1 MATITSL
8 GVGSGLDLTGLLDQL
23 KDAER
28 GKLAPITLQK
38 EQQKAK
44 ISAYGQLQTS
54 LNAFQDSLAKIN
66 DPKLYQSLSAS
77 VRGDGITATTKA
89 DALPG
94 SYRVEVSQL
103 ATSGTLASA
112 RVGTNDQPLDL
123 QGATTLKLNF
133 GAVGADGSV
142 DIDIA
147 ANSSLNDIRDAIN
160 ANKDS
165 GVNATII
172 NDGQGYRLALSSKET
187 GVDASI
193 HSFSFVDAA
202 NAPVTGP
209 FGEATEVGA
218 KQQGKDASLN
228 VNGIVITSNKNQIEG
243 AIQGVTL
250 NLGEL
255 SIAEGE
261 TATST
266 VKVERD
272 TLKQREAI
280 NGFVKAFNDLKGT
293 IGKLTAFDSETGTA
307 AQLLGDS
314 AVRTIESRLRSALTG
329 GVEGGELSTLTQLG
343 ISLQRDGTLKTD
355 DAKLSDLVANNP
367 QALSAFFA
375 GDKAEGG
382 LAGKL
387 EASVEQMLGNN
398 GVLKGAKTGAENQV
412 KSLDIRYER
421 MEKSIDATISRYRSQ
436 FSQLDVMVAQMNSM
450 SSYLTQQFDAL
461 DYQLGRKK

>member
-28 GKLAPITLQK
+28 GKLAPITVQK
-38 EQQKAK
+38 KDQLAK
-44 ISAYGQLQTS
+44 VSAYGQLQTS
-54 LNAFQDSLAKIN
+54 LNAFQDSVAKLN
-66 DPKLYQSLSAS
+66 DPKLYQSLSAG
-77 VRGDGITATTKA
+77 VRGDGITATTTA

-94 SYRVEVSQL
+94 SYRVEVKNL
-103 ATSGTLASA
+103 ATTGTLASTGVA
-112 RVGTNDQPLDL
+112 TRDTALALN
-123 QGATTLKLNF
+123 GADRLKLTL
-133 GAVGADGSV
+133 GDGKEVNIS
-142 DIDIA
+142 IA
-147 ANSSLNDIRDAIN
+147 SDSNLDAIRDAIN
-160 ANKDS
+160 ADKNA
-165 GVNATII
+165 GVNATIVY
-172 NDGQGYRLALSSKET
+172 DGSEEGYRLALSSKTT
-187 GVDASI
+187 GVEASI
-193 HSFSFVDAA
+193 SGFAFVDSQNPEIAI
-202 NAPVTGP
+202 VGP
-209 FGEATEVGA
+209 FSEDTATKKAGE
-218 KQQGKDASLN
+218 DASLT
-228 VNGIVITSNKNQIEG
+228 VNGIAISSAKNQIEG

-266 VKVERD
+266 VNIERD

-293 IGKLTAFDSETGTA
+293 LGKLTSFNADTGVA
-307 AQLLGDS
+307 GELLGDN
-314 AVRTIESRLRSALTG
+314 AVRTVESRLRSALTG
-329 GVEGGELSTLTQLG
+329 GVEGGELSTLSQLG
-343 ISLQRDGTLKTD
+343 ITLQRDGTLKAD

-375 GDKAEGG
+375 GAETKGG

-387 EASVEQMLGNN
+387 ETSIEQMLGSN
-398 GVLKGAKTGAENQV
+398 GVIKGAITGAENQV
-412 KSLDIRYER
+412 KSLDTRYAR
-421 MEKSIDATISRYRSQ
+421 MEKSIESTIARYRSQ

-461 DYQLGRKK
+461 DAQLGRKK

>member
-23 KDAER
+23 QDAER

-38 EQQKAK
+38 KQQEAK

-54 LNAFQDSLAKIN
+54 LDAFQDAVAKIN

-77 VRGDGITATTKA
+77 VRGDGITATTTA
-89 DALPG
+89 SALPG

-112 RVGTNDQPLDL
+112 RVNTKDQPLDL
-123 QGATTLKLNF
+123 QGATSLKLNF
-133 GAVGADGSV
+133 GSGDSA
-142 DIDIA
+142 DIA
-147 ANSSLNDIRDAIN
+147 IAADSTLSGIRDAIN
-160 ANKDS
+160 ANKES

-172 NDGQGYRLALSSKET
+172 NDGAGYRLALSSKAT

-193 HSFSFVDAA
+193 DSFSFVDAA
-202 NAPVTGP
+202 GTVVAGP

-218 KQQGKDASLN
+218 KQQGQDAALT
-228 VNGIVITSNKNQIEG
+228 VNGIAISSAKNQIEG

-255 SIAEGE
+255 SIAAGE

-266 VKVERD
+266 VNIERD

-293 IGKLTAFDSETGTA
+293 IGKLTAFDSKSGSA
-307 AQLLGDS
+307 AELLGDS
-314 AVRTIESRLRSALTG
+314 TVRTIESRLRSVLTG
-329 GVEGGELSTLTQLG
+329 GMEGGELSSLSQLG
-343 ISLQRDGTLKTD
+343 ITLQRDGTLEVD

-367 QALSAFFA
+367 QALSDFFA
-375 GDKAEGG
+375 GDAIEGG
-382 LAGKL
+382 LAGKI
-387 EASVEQMLGNN
+387 EASIGQMLGDS
-398 GVLKGAKTGAENQV
+398 GVLKGAISGAENRV
-412 KSLDIRYER
+412 KSLDTRYER
-421 MEKSIDATISRYRSQ
+421 MEKSIEGTISRYRSQ
-436 FSQLDVMVAQMNSM
+436 FSQLDVMIAQMNST

-461 DYQLGRKK
+461 DAQLGRKK

>member
-23 KDAER
+23 QEAER

-38 EQQKAK
+38 KQQEAK

-54 LNAFQDSLAKIN
+54 LDAFQDAVAKIN
-66 DPKLYQSLSAS
+66 DPKLYQSLSAK
-77 VRGDGITATTKA
+77 VRGEGITATTTA

-103 ATSGTLASA
+103 ATSGTLASG
-112 RVGTNDQPLDL
+112 RVDEKDQALDL
-123 QGATTLKLNF
+123 QGAASLKLTF
-133 GAVGADGSV
+133 GSGDSV
-142 DIDIA
+142 DIAIA
-147 ANSSLNDIRDAIN
+147 ADSTLNEIRDAIN
-160 ANKDS
+160 ANKDA

-172 NDGQGYRLALSSKET
+172 NDGEGYRLALSSKET
-187 GVDASI
+187 GVEASI
-193 HSFSFVDAA
+193 DSFSFVDAT
-202 NAPVTGP
+202 NAVVTGP
-209 FGEATEVGA
+209 FSEATEAGS
-218 KQQGKDASLN
+218 KRQGQDAALT
-228 VNGIVITSNKNQIEG
+228 VNGIAISSAKNQIEG

-250 NLGEL
+250 NLAEL

-261 TATST
+261 TASST
-266 VKVERD
+266 VNIERD

-293 IGKLTAFDSETGTA
+293 VGKLTAFDSESGSA
-307 AQLLGDS
+307 AVLLGDS
-314 AVRTIESRLRSALTG
+314 AVRTIESRLRSALTS
-329 GVEGGELSTLTQLG
+329 GVEGGELSTLSQLG
-343 ISLQRDGTLKTD
+343 ITLQRDGTLKTD
-355 DAKLSDLVANNP
+355 DAKLSDLVSNNP

-375 GDKAEGG
+375 GEETKSG

-387 EASVEQMLGNN
+387 ETSIKQMLGSN
-398 GVLKGAKTGAENQV
+398 GVIKGAISGAENQV
-412 KSLDIRYER
+412 KSLDTRYER
-421 MEKSIDATISRYRSQ
+421 MEKSIESTISRYRSQ

-461 DYQLGRKK
+461 DAQLGRKK

>member
-23 KDAER
+23 QEAER

-38 EQQKAK
+38 EQQQAK

-54 LNAFQDSLAKIN
+54 LDAFQDAVAKIN

-77 VRGDGITATTKA
+77 VRGDGVTATTTA

-112 RVGTNDQPLDL
+112 RVGTSDQPLDL
-123 QGATTLKLNF
+123 QGATALKLNF
-133 GAVGADGSV
+133 GELGAGTPV
-142 DIDIA
+142 TINIA
-147 ANSSLNDIRDAIN
+147 PDSSLNDIRDAIN
-160 ANKDS
+160 TDKNS

-172 NDGQGYRLALSSKET
+172 NDGEGYRLALSSKAT

-193 HSFSFVDAA
+193 DSFSFVDAA
-202 NAPVTGP
+202 DAVVTGP

-218 KQQGKDASLN
+218 KQQGQDAALT
-228 VNGIVITSNKNQIEG
+228 VNGIAISSAKNQIEG

-250 NLGEL
+250 NLAEL

-261 TATST
+261 TTSST
-266 VKVERD
+266 VTIERD

-293 IGKLTAFDSETGTA
+293 IGTLTAFDADSDTVGK
-307 AQLLGDS
+307 LLGDN
-314 AVRTIESRLRSALTG
+314 AVRTIESRLRSVLTG
-329 GVEGGELSTLTQLG
+329 GMEGGEFSTLNQLG
-343 ISLQRDGTLKTD
+343 ITLERDGKLKID

-367 QALSAFFA
+367 QALSDFFA
-375 GDKAEGG
+375 GDAKEGG

-387 EASVEQMLGNN
+387 GASVEQMLGSN
-398 GVLKGAKTGAENQV
+398 GVLKGAITGAENRV
-412 KSLDIRYER
+412 KSLDTRFER
-421 MEKSIDATISRYRSQ
+421 MEKSIEGTLARYRSQ
-436 FSQLDVMVAQMNSM
+436 FSQLDIMVMQMNSM

-461 DYQLGRKK
+461 DAQLGRKK